1 MNIEEILKKAKGV
14 KIDSRE
20 VEEGDIFIGI
30 KGEKRHGSIFA
41 EDAIKKGAIFAFV
54 EKGFKQKFSPSSKI
68 IEVPDTLNFLWKMA
82 RIKRKMNKNI
92 KVVGITGSVGKTTL
106 KDLIHHFLIKLNKN
120 ALKSKKSY
128 NNFIGVPLTLCEIK
142 DEHEYLVCEIGTNK
156 KGEIEKLTKLVRPSA
171 GIITKI
177 APAHIEFFGSL
188 KDIFNEKIN
197 LFKFIK
203 KPRYL
208 IFNENTYGAKYVKK
222 NFNNVIFYNIERED
236 YKINGDEI
244 ILNYKGIPFKYKG
257 GGYAFL
263 ENLLCALK
271 CIECEGFEIR
281 SLKDALLDFNLPPL
295 RMEKIEKNGVTF
307 IYDCYNSN
315 PASCEA
321 LFKTYKNSKK
331 RKIFVT
337 GDMLELGRK
346 SKDYHIQIAKMAKEN
361 GINIILGIGRY
372 TKYTVEKAK
381 EIGIYGKHFGDL
393 KKLSEELKEILR
405 ENDLV
410 LIKGSRKMEMEKL
423 KEYL

>member
-1 MNIEEILKKAKGV
+1 MNIEEILKIAKGI

-30 KGEKRHGSIFA
+30 KGEKMHGSIFA

-54 EKGFKQKFSPSSKI
+54 EKGYKQKFSPSSKI
-68 IEVPDTLNFLWKMA
+68 IEVPNTLNFLWKIA
-82 RIKRKMNKNI
+82 RIKRRMNKNI
-92 KVVGITGSVGKTTL
+92 KVIGITGSVGKTTL

-142 DEHEYLVCEIGTNK
+142 NENEYLVCEIGTNK

-177 APAHIEFFGSL
+177 APAHIEFFGSIRE
-188 KDIFNEKIN
+188 IFNEKIN

-208 IFNENTYGAKYVKK
+208 IFNENTYGADYVKK
-222 NFNNVIFYNIERED
+222 NFKNVIFYNIEKED
-236 YKINGDEI
+236 YKINEEEI
-244 ILNYKGIPFKYKG
+244 NLKYKGVLFKYKG

-271 CIECEGFEIR
+271 CIECEGFEV
-281 SLKDALLDFNLPPL
+281 KDLQNVLSDFNLPPL
-295 RMEKIEKNGVTF
+295 RMEKIEKNKITF

-315 PASCEA
+315 PVSCEA
-321 LFKTYKNSKK
+321 LFKTYKNSKR
-331 RKIFVT
+331 RKIFIM
-337 GDMLELGRK
+337 GDMLELGEK
-346 SKDYHIQIAKMAKEN
+346 SKNYHVQIAKIAKEN
-361 GINIILGIGRY
+361 GISLILGIGKY

-381 EIGIYGKHFGDL
+381 DIGIYGEHFEDL
-393 KKLSEELKEILR
+393 KKLSEKLKEILK
-405 ENDLV
+405 EKDLV

>member
-1 MNIEEILKKAKGV
+1 MNIEEILKVAKGI

-20 VEEGDIFIGI
+20 VKEGDIFIGI
-30 KGEKRHGSIFA
+30 KGEKFHGSIFA
-41 EDAIKKGAIFAFV
+41 EDAIRKGAIFAFV
-54 EKGFKQKFSPSSKI
+54 ERGFKQKFSPSSKI
-68 IEVPDTLNFLWKMA
+68 VEVPDTLNFLWKIA

-92 KVVGITGSVGKTTL
+92 KVIGITGSVGKTTL

-142 DEHEYLVCEIGTNK
+142 SEHEYLVCEIATNK
-156 KGEIEKLTKLVRPSA
+156 KGEIEKLTKLVKPSA

-177 APAHIEFFGSL
+177 APAHIEFFGNI
-188 KDIFNEKIN
+188 KEIFNEKIN

-208 IFNENTYGAKYVKK
+208 IFNENTYGVSYVKK
-222 NFNNVIFYNIERED
+222 NFKNVIFYNIEKENYR
-236 YKINGDEI
+236 INEEEI
-244 ILNYKGIPFKYKG
+244 ELNYKGISFKYKG

-271 CIECEGFEIR
+271 CIECEGFEIKNLR
-281 SLKDALLDFNLPPL
+281 DALSDFNLPPL
-295 RMEKIEKNGVTF
+295 RMEKIKKDSVDF

-321 LFKTYKNSKK
+321 LFKTFKNSKK
-331 RKIFVT
+331 RKIFVM
-337 GDMLELGRK
+337 GDMLELGEK
-346 SKDYHIQIAKMAKEN
+346 SKNYHLQIAKMAKEN
-361 GINIILGIGRY
+361 GIEIILGIGKH
-372 TKYTVEKAK
+372 TKYTIEKAK
-381 EIGIYGKHFGDL
+381 KIGIYGEHFEDF
-393 KKLSEELKEILR
+393 KKLSQRLKEILK
-405 ENDLV
+405 ENDIV